1 MDKVYLLS
9 TEAVHIA
16 NIGASLAHIGAL
28 NVHDCAWVLPWP
40 DSFDCLQARI
50 RAVLHPGHT
59 RVVIAEITGDYI
71 AI

>member
-9 TEAVHIA
+9 TEAVDTA
-16 NIGASLAHIGAL
+16 NIGAALAHIGTH
-28 NVHDCAWVLPWP
+28 NVHHCAWVLPWP
-40 DSFDCLQARI
+40 DSFDCLQAHI
-50 RAVLHPGHT
+50 RSVVPSGHA

>member
-9 TEAVHIA
+9 TEAVDSA

-28 NVHDCAWVLPWP
+28 NVHNCAWVLPWP

-50 RAVLHPGHT
+50 RSLLRSGHT